1 MPWRPITNVIIKK
14 GSGSGSSGFT
24 PDGVVGSKVASNF
37 FRTAAKGDDFVDVI
51 TIGDSNTGYKTE
63 GTTAYSYGWTAALHR
78 TLGGLMGIPMYA
90 SALVPGA
97 LNPGSGAEVDRGD
110 TAGVNPLGTG
120 IQCNWPSTAVS
131 GETGAVGPLSR
142 LEHRVGQSDAAA
154 IALKTN
160 LGYVSTSDSLGGQL
174 PLFTGFAWD
183 AAFLPSGLTYT
194 SGANKNFIR
203 MNTYC
208 PLLTGQSNAPL
219 QYRCV
224 YGKFATGS
232 GQFRPAAWT
241 PSAHQSAPAY
251 VSTSGG
257 SAGNWYGTTKFN
269 FTGPTVTNGVAA
281 NYMIAGW
288 DNFANGSPAVGPF
301 ACLWHSVMR
310 TNVAGYA
317 VNNYIYHGGAQ
328 SVHLYNRVNTNAGI
342 LDSYLKEIY
351 DRQTEVNGS
360 GNTVVWINVGINGP
374 DTSTTWPQ
382 NIGLTVDKM
391 IERWTAVGNDPSKL
405 AFVLS
410 VTHPTST
417 VATWNSARA
426 AVATAANAYAA
437 ANVAKQ
443 VTVVDIAQYYTANE
457 LLADNVGGVNMY
469 DTGAGGQAHL
479 YSIAGERNGYDAVC
493 ASMLSALC
501 SYV

>member
-1 MPWRPITNVIIKK
+1 MSRRPTVIYLK
-14 GSGSGSSGFT
+14 SGQSIGFT
-24 PDGVVGSKVASNF
+24 PDGVVGSTVAGRF
-37 FRTAAKGDDFVDVI
+37 FRTAAKGDDYVDVI
-51 TIGDSNTGYKTE
+51 TIGDSNTGYKSSSATM
-63 GTTAYSYGWTAALHR
+63 YSYGWTGALHR
-78 TLGGLMGIPMYA
+78 TLGGFMGIPLYS
-90 SALVPGA
+90 SALIPGA
-97 LNPGSGAEVDRGD
+97 LDEGAGNDLVRGD
-110 TAGVNPLGTG
+110 TTGVNPLGTG
-120 IQCNWPSTAVS
+120 IQCHWPSTSQS

-142 LEHRVGQSDAAA
+142 LEFKAGQSDANAV
-154 IALKTN
+154 ALKTN
-160 LGYVSTSDSLGGQL
+160 LGYTSASDSLAGQL
-174 PLFTGFAWD
+174 PRFTGFPWD
-183 AAFLPSGLTYT
+183 AAFLPAGLTYT
-194 SGANKNFIR
+194 SGSNKNLIR

-208 PLLTGQSNAPL
+208 PLIANASNTPL

-224 YGKFATGS
+224 YGKFASGS
-232 GQFRPAAWT
+232 GQFRPSAWT
-241 PSAHQSAPAY
+241 PFTHQSAPAY
-251 VSTSGG
+251 VSTNGG

-288 DNFANGSPAVGPF
+288 DNFNNGSPAVGPF
-301 ACLWHSVMR
+301 ACLWHSVLR
-310 TNVAGYA
+310 TNMSSGYA
-317 VNNYIYHGGAQ
+317 VNNYIYHGGSQAI
-328 SVHLYNRVNTNAGI
+328 HLYNRVNTNAGI

-351 DRQTEVNGS
+351 ARQTEVNGS

-374 DTSTTWPQ
+374 DTNVTWPQ
-382 NIGLTVDKM
+382 NIGLTVDKI

-417 VATWNSARA
+417 VATWDSARA
-426 AVATAANAYAA
+426 AVVTAANAYAA

-457 LLADNVGGVNMY
+457 LLADNVGGGTMY
-469 DTGAGGQAHL
+469 DAGGQAHL
-479 YSIAGERNGYDAVC
+479 SSVVGERNGYDVVC

>member
-1 MPWRPITNVIIKK
+1 MPRPRRVSVVFRKDG
-14 GSGSGSSGFT
+14 GSTASGFT
-24 PDGVVGSKVASNF
+24 PDGVVGSKVAGEF
-37 FRTAAKGDDFVDVI
+37 FRTAVKGNDYVDVI
-51 TIGDSNTGYKTE
+51 TIGDSNTGYKSSAA
-63 GTTAYSYGWTAALHR
+63 TAYSYGWTGALHR

-90 SALVPGA
+90 SAVIPGA
-97 LNPGSGAEVDRGD
+97 LDEGAGNELVRGD
-110 TAGVNPLGTG
+110 TTGVHPLGTG
-120 IQCNWPSTAVS
+120 IQCHWTSTSQS

-142 LEHRVGQSDAAA
+142 LQFKAGQSDANAV
-154 IALKTN
+154 ALKTN
-160 LGYVSTSDSLGGQL
+160 LGYTAASDSLGGQL
-174 PLFTGFAWD
+174 PRFTGFPWD
-183 AAFLPSGLTYT
+183 AAFLPADSTYT
-194 SGANKNFIR
+194 SGATKNLIR

-224 YGKFATGS
+224 YGKFASGS
-232 GQFRPAAWT
+232 GQFRPAAW
-241 PSAHQSAPAY
+241 SNFVGQQAPAY
-251 VSTSGG
+251 VPTSGG

-269 FTGPTVTNGVAA
+269 FTGPTVANGVAS

-288 DNFANGSPAVGPF
+288 DNFNQGSPVAGPF

-310 TNVAGYA
+310 TNVVGYA

-328 SVHLYNRVNTNAGI
+328 SVHLYNRTNTNAGI
-342 LDSYLKEIY
+342 LDSYLKEVY

-410 VTHPTST
+410 VSHPTST
-417 VATWNSARA
+417 VATWDSARA
-426 AVATAANAYAA
+426 DVATAANAYAA

-457 LLADNVGGVNMY
+457 LLADNIGGGTLY
-469 DTGAGGQAHL
+469 DAGGQAHL
-479 YSIAGERNGYDAVC
+479 SSVVGERNGYDAVC